1 MISGLCSAYQ
11 VLGHPQHLELAL
23 RAAGF
28 IKSTMWN
35 PEERVLYRSAYR
47 GADDGK
53 IHQLEP
59 PIKGYGIL
67 TNIHLSNMDS
77 PFMSESSSAIYVV
90 TSSTIDKKLE
100 ITKKNRK

>member
-11 VLGHPQHLELAL
+11 ALGQPQHLELAL

-59 PIKGYGIL
+59 PIKGYALDIL
-67 TNIHLSNMDS
+67 LFLKM
-77 PFMSESSSAIYVV
+77 
-90 TSSTIDKKLE
+90 L
-100 ITKKNRK
+100 